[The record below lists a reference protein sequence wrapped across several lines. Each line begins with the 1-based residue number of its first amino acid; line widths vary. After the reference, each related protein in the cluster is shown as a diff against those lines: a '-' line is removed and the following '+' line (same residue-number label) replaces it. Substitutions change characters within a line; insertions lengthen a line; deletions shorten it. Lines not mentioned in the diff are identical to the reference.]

1 MNNNLYFCTHEYNT
15 CIKKDTCKRYVDYTN
30 EENNCHA
37 TLFNTACTED
47 NNYVLYM
54 KVEEVKEEKSNDV

>member
-1 MNNNLYFCTHEYNT
+1 MNSNLYFCTNEENT
-15 CIKKDTCKRYVDYTN
+15 CSKKDTCKRYVEYIN

-37 TLFNTACTED
+37 PLFNRACNED

-54 KVEEVKEEKSNDV
+54 KHEETTKEEDV